1 MKGNDHE
8 EKLADKAIITSGLCL
23 RKCVLRSLRNN
34 LLVQSQ
40 GFHTIDHLQK
50 KVWTAE

>member
-8 EKLADKAIITSGLCL
+8 EKLAYKAIIASGLCL

-40 GFHTIDHLQK
+40 RHHIIDHLQK
-50 KVWTAE
+50 KVWKE